1 MTTKVIW
8 LAPSPT
14 ARGAIRS
21 RALRASGSSSPKC
34 GTKRNPSCRNGGSWT
49 RRSAIEPM
57 TTPIASPTGFGTSV
71 PLTVVPSAGDS
82 TAAPKMIPR
91 L

>member
-1 MTTKVIW
+1 MTTNVIW

-34 GTKRNPSCRNGGSWT
+34 GTKRNPSCRSGGSWT
-49 RRSAIEPM
+49 RRSPIEPR
-57 TTPIASPTGFGTSV
+57 TTPIASPTGFGTRL
-71 PLTVVPSAGDS
+71 PLTVVPSAGES

>member
-1 MTTKVIW
+1 MTTNVIW

-34 GTKRNPSCRNGGSWT
+34 GTKRNPS
-49 RRSAIEPM
+49 RRSGGQLDEEQPDRTDDHADREPDRVRHEV
-57 TTPIASPTGFGTSV
+57 AV
-71 PLTVVPSAGDS
+71 DRRAE
-82 TAAPKMIPR
+82 R
-91 L
+91 R